1 VYADGNIF
9 NTPKGEKK
17 SAKREID
24 APVPFADVR
33 LVVPYRAFV
42 PYTVTTK
49 DADGQTN
56 QITKTKE
63 VVQDVIVDK
72 IVMERHTTGV
82 DPFTNVDYGKDEFPE
97 EHRFYPET
105 GLPIFKRYIAGT
117 REHIQWPW
125 EFDAEEY
132 ENRVKRDEYLHEKS
146 AKDGKDAQPEK
157 PKGRLGK
164 TVAWVKDKT
173 TATKVALSKQAQ
185 ADLNAEKERARDER
199 EAAAFE
205 AALEKASKQSYP
217 AKQDPQ
223 LPSDGAEDTSRN
235 LAEVS
240 SQSRSFYPTLMYPP
254 FPNELADELA
264 SDIRVKA
271 WADAKDKSD
280 VEAAEE
286 RKRQRTEMYL
296 QAKEAKEREG
306 AVRQQVMMTPMQ
318 LRWEVERER
327 KLREEKPLVQKEVL
341 LAALGMHM
349 SAKGVRL
356 DEKRVRAAE
365 SANVD

>member
-17 SAKREID
+17 EAKREID

-33 LVVPYRAFV
+33 LVVPYRALV
-42 PYTVTTK
+42 PYKVTTT
-49 DADGQTN
+49 DAYGYTKEV
-56 QITKTKE
+56 TKTRE
-63 VVQDVIVDK
+63 VVQDVVVDK
-72 IVMERHTTGV
+72 LVMERHTTGV

-117 REHIQWPW
+117 QEHIQWPW
-125 EFDAEEY
+125 EFNEEEY
-132 ENRVKRDEYLHEKS
+132 KNSVKRNETLLENP
-146 AKDGKDAQPEK
+146 AKDADAPPEK
-157 PKGRLGK
+157 PKGRLGRSID
-164 TVAWVKDKT
+164 WVKDKT
-173 TATKVALSKQAQ
+173 TATKAALSSQAQ
-185 ADLNAEKERARDER
+185 ADLAAEKARARDER
-199 EAAAFE
+199 EAAAFKN
-205 AALEKASKQSYP
+205 ALEKASKQSYP
-217 AKQDPQ
+217 AKEDPQ

-240 SQSRSFYPTLMYPP
+240 AQSRSFYPTLMYPP

-264 SDIRVKA
+264 ADIRVKA
-271 WADAKDKSD
+271 RADAKDKSD
-280 VEAAEE
+280 VETMEE
-286 RKRQRTEMYL
+286 RKRERARKYEE
-296 QAKEAKEREG
+296 AEEAKAREE
-306 AVRQQVMMTPMQ
+306 AIRQQVMLTPMQ
-318 LRWEVERER
+318 LRWELERER
-327 KLREEKPLVQKEVL
+327 KLREEKPLVQKDVL

-356 DEKRVRAAE
+356 TEKRMRAAE